1 MITVRIIIEIMGKP
15 KDHVVETLQKMHEKL
30 SEDDRFNVQSSDL
43 ATVRDVEG
51 EDGYFST
58 YGEFELSV
66 KNPSSLIELCF
77 EYMPSNIEVLE
88 PTQINFEYE
97 DLSHLLSTVQSR
109 LHQVDMV
116 AKQVHGENK
125 FLKTN
130 MNLLLYNFLKVLIT
144 KEKRTI
150 ANLSQLTGV
159 DEKRLGMYLDK
170 LVDEKK
176 VRLEDGA
183 YTI

>member
-15 KDHVVETLQKMHEKL
+15 KEHVVGTLEKMHEKL
-30 SEDDRFNVQSSDL
+30 GEDDRFTVRSSDL
-43 ATVRDVEG
+43 ATVREVEDQ
-51 EDGYFST
+51 EGYFSV

-66 KNPSSLIELCF
+66 KNASSLIELCF

-88 PTQINFEYE
+88 PTQINFSYE

-116 AKQVHGENK
+116 AKQVHSENK

-130 MNLLLYNFLKVLIT
+130 MNLLLYNFLQVLIT
-144 KEKRTI
+144 KEKRTLE
-150 ANLSQLTGV
+150 NLSNLTGV

-170 LVDEKK
+170 MLDEKK
-176 VRLEDGA
+176 IRLVDGV

>member
-15 KDHVVETLQKMHEKL
+15 KEHVVDTLSKMHTKL
-30 SEDDRFNVQSSDL
+30 SEDDRFGVQSADL
-43 ATVRDVEG
+43 ASAREVEG
-51 EDGYFST
+51 QEGYFSV
-58 YGEFELSV
+58 YGEFELTV

-88 PTQINFEYE
+88 PAEINFGYE
-97 DLSHLLSTVQSR
+97 ELSHLLSTVQSR

-116 AKQVHGENK
+116 AKQVHSENK

-130 MNLLLYNFLKVLIT
+130 MNLLLYNFLQVLIT
-144 KEKRTI
+144 KEKRTLE
-150 ANLSQLTGV
+150 NLSQLTGV

-170 LVDEKK
+170 LMDENKIRLVDG
-176 VRLEDGA
+176 V